1 MNIGTTLAHGVSKA
15 AVSMDNRQARGESI
29 AQNIKNS
36 TSQGQAVDLLQGM
49 RDALQTRM
57 NNGST
62 NRNTLIR
69 LVHTTQ
75 TTGNNMAFQTL
86 DKKLGNSTRTLETK
100 AALLAEFE
108 TAGWDTT
115 DLHTY
120 LDTITTRQDRILEER
135 IFTILDNA
143 ANKAQAEGPNIR
155 VDNGQTTNPWS
166 TDTTDHAPQ
175 IGAGAQGVVYQIKI
189 NDNPMVV
196 KIFDQLKLPPP
207 VQLDPEQN
215 TPHIKRDLEV
225 TAAFLKAQTSS
236 VIQPKYFLVTVTAD
250 GASQELLVKGG
261 KDFKEWSKAQLWDSE
276 AGRPRANPPHIQITG
291 LAMPLAEGKTL
302 DAAVGEKPVNFSQT
316 ANSALNSL
324 VQLARNGFV
333 HGDIKPANLFVKND
347 GDISLIDTGSMA
359 KISKNADARLL
370 PLPSDSFDKATRP
383 TTPHFTHPGHPPDF
397 KKVGMEQ
404 DLFSMGVTLLETKLL
419 NIAKAF
425 EPDEAED
432 FNDAANQIL
441 NTINDENQAPDQN
454 SATTIRDEIRTQL
467 SYLKNSY
474 PEAFSDGDLDWAE
487 KSVNKALE
495 QTQPVTNRE
504 AWNDVLSG
512 IRNSIPADPAARHQ
526 ALERLQS
533 TGCDNSSA
541 AMEKFNNL
549 RTVMG
554 AVTQEETDL
563 INNKFFG
570 GGNSI
575 FTVLYENPALLDPN
589 QSTEARQNAFF
600 QAFEPFQAISRENNL
615 REIESQVAELI
626 QAGDLGTADRVR
638 ADLQDGA
645 VASEEANRN
654 DIVKSL
660 ADPALIASFQKFQTA
675 SSQSNL
681 STQDAMVAI
690 RSRANILKLNSQNIT
705 QHLNDLFAS
714 RPIPSMALSDINTLF
729 PPAST

>member
-29 AQNIKNS
+29 AQNIKNA

-75 TTGNNMAFQTL
+75 TTQDMAFQTL
-86 DKKLGNSTRTLETK
+86 NKKWGNSTRTLETK

-108 TAGWDTT
+108 TAGWDATE
-115 DLHTY
+115 LHTY
-120 LDTITTRQDRILEER
+120 LDTITTRQDRILERE
-135 IFTILDNA
+135 ILPILNNA

-155 VDNGQTTNPWS
+155 VDNGQATNLWS
-166 TDTTDHAPQ
+166 TDATDHAPQ
-175 IGAGAQGVVYQIKI
+175 LGAGAQGVVYQIKI

-196 KIFDQLKLPPP
+196 KIFDKLKLPPP
-207 VQLDPEQN
+207 VQLDPQQT

-225 TAAFLKAQTSS
+225 TAAFLKSQTSS

-276 AGRPRANPPHIQITG
+276 AGSPRANPPRIQITG

-302 DAAVGEKPVNFSQT
+302 DAAVKEKPVNFSQT

-347 GDISLIDTGSMA
+347 GDLSLIDTGSMA

-383 TTPHFTHPGHPPDF
+383 STPHFTHPGHPPDF

-419 NIAKAF
+419 NIAKALG
-425 EPDEAED
+425 PDDAEEFTD
-432 FNDAANQIL
+432 VANQIL
-441 NTINDENQAPDQN
+441 NAIDDENQAPDQS
-454 SATTIRDEIRTQL
+454 SAATIRDEIRTQL
-467 SYLKNSY
+467 DDLKLRY
-474 PEAFSDGDLDWAE
+474 PGAFSDGELDWAE
-487 KSVNKALE
+487 KTVNKALD

-504 AWNDVLSG
+504 TWNDVLSG
-512 IRNSIPADPAARHQ
+512 IRNSIPADPAGRHQ
-526 ALERLQS
+526 ALERLRS
-533 TGCDNSSA
+533 LGCNNPRA
-541 AMEKFNNL
+541 AMETFNNL
-549 RTVMG
+549 RTAMG
-554 AVTQEETDL
+554 AVTEEETNL
-563 INNKFFG
+563 INQKFLG

-575 FTVLYENPALLDPN
+575 FTVLYENPGLLDPN
-589 QSTEARQNAFF
+589 QSTEDRQTAFF

-626 QAGDLGTADRVR
+626 ESGQMHTAEQVR
-638 ADLQDGA
+638 TALQIGA
-645 VASEEANRN
+645 VASEDANRN
-654 DIVKSL
+654 DIVNSL
-660 ADPALIASFQKFQTA
+660 SDPALIASFQKFQTA
-675 SSQSNL
+675 ASQNNL
-681 STQDAMVAI
+681 SAQDAMVAI
-690 RSRANILKLNSQNIT
+690 RSRANILTLNSQNIA

-714 RPIPSMALSDINTLF
+714 RPIPSIALSDINTLF

>member
-1 MNIGTTLAHGVSKA
+1 MTIGTTLAHGVSKA
-15 AVSMDNRQARGESI
+15 AVSMDDRQARGESI
-29 AQNIKNS
+29 AQNIKNV

-75 TTGNNMAFQTL
+75 TTQDMAFQTL

-115 DLHTY
+115 ELNTY
-120 LDTITTRQDRILEER
+120 LDTITTRQDRILERE
-135 IFTILDNA
+135 ILPILDNA

-175 IGAGAQGVVYQIKI
+175 LGAGGQGVVYQLKI

-196 KIFDQLKLPPP
+196 KIFDKLKLPPP
-207 VQLDPEQN
+207 VQLDPQQT

-225 TAAFLKAQTSS
+225 TAAFLKSQTSS

-276 AGRPRANPPHIQITG
+276 AGSPRANPPQIQITG

-302 DAAVGEKPVNFSQT
+302 DAAVTEKPVNFSQT

-347 GDISLIDTGSMA
+347 GNLSLIDTGSMA

-383 TTPHFTHPGHPPDF
+383 STPHFTHPGHPPGF

-419 NIAKAF
+419 NIAKALG
-425 EPDEAED
+425 PDDAEEFTD
-432 FNDAANQIL
+432 VANQIL
-441 NTINDENQAPDQN
+441 NTINDENQAPDQS
-454 SATTIRDEIRTQL
+454 SAATIRDKIRTQL
-467 SYLKNSY
+467 DDLKLRY
-474 PEAFSDGDLDWAE
+474 PGAFSDGELDWAE
-487 KSVNKALE
+487 KTVNKALD

-504 AWNDVLSG
+504 TWNDVLSG
-512 IRNSIPADPAARHQ
+512 IRNSIPADPAGRHQ
-526 ALERLQS
+526 ALERLRS
-533 TGCDNSSA
+533 LGCNNPRA

-554 AVTQEETDL
+554 AVTEEETNL
-563 INNKFFG
+563 INQKFFG

-575 FTVLYENPALLDPN
+575 FTVLYENPGLLDPN
-589 QSTEARQNAFF
+589 QSTEDRQTAFF
-600 QAFEPFQAISRENNL
+600 QAFEPFQAGEQLER
-615 REIESQVAELI
+615 
-626 QAGDLGTADRVR
+626 
-638 ADLQDGA
+638 
-645 VASEEANRN
+645 NR
-654 DIVKSL
+654 
-660 ADPALIASFQKFQTA
+660 IASGGT
-675 SSQSNL
+675 
-681 STQDAMVAI
+681 
-690 RSRANILKLNSQNIT
+690 
-705 QHLNDLFAS
+705 H
-714 RPIPSMALSDINTLF
+714 
-729 PPAST
+729 

>member
-1 MNIGTTLAHGVSKA
+1 MTIGTTLAQGVSKA

-29 AQNIKNS
+29 AQNIKDS

-69 LVHTTQ
+69 LVHTTK
-75 TTGNNMAFQTL
+75 TTQDMAFQTL
-86 DKKLGNSTRTLETK
+86 DKKWGNSTRTLETK

-115 DLHTY
+115 ELHTY

-143 ANKAQAEGPNIR
+143 ANKAQAGGPNIR
-155 VDNGQTTNPWS
+155 VDNDQTTNPWS
-166 TDTTDHAPQ
+166 TDTTDQAPQ

-207 VQLDPEQN
+207 VQLDPQQN

-225 TAAFLKAQTSS
+225 TAAFLKSQASS

-261 KDFKEWSKAQLWDSE
+261 KDFKEWSKAQLWDGE
-276 AGRPRANPPHIQITG
+276 AGRPRANPPRIQITG

-333 HGDIKPANLFVKND
+333 HGDIKPANLFVKNH
-347 GDISLIDTGSMA
+347 GDLSLIDTGSMA

-370 PLPSDSFDKATRP
+370 PLPSDAFDKATRP
-383 TTPHFTHPGHPPDF
+383 TTPHFTHPGYPPDF

-419 NIAKAF
+419 NIAKALR
-425 EPDEAED
+425 PDDAEEFTD
-432 FNDAANQIL
+432 VANQIL
-441 NTINDENQAPDQN
+441 NTINDENQSPDQS
-454 SATTIRDEIRTQL
+454 SAATIRNEIRTQL
-467 SYLKNSY
+467 GDLKFSH
-474 PEAFSDGDLDWAE
+474 PEVFSDGELDFSE
-487 KSVNKALE
+487 KALNKALD
-495 QTQPVTNRE
+495 QTQPATNRE
-504 AWNDVLSG
+504 TWNDVLSG
-512 IRNSIPADPAARHQ
+512 IRNSIPADPAGRHQ
-526 ALERLQS
+526 ALERLRS
-533 TGCDNSSA
+533 LGCDNPRA

-549 RTVMG
+549 RTAMG
-554 AVTQEETDL
+554 AVTEEETNL
-563 INNKFFG
+563 INQKFFG

-575 FTVLYENPALLDPN
+575 FTVLYENPGLLDPN
-589 QSTEARQNAFF
+589 QSTEDRQTAFF

-626 QAGDLGTADRVR
+626 ESGQMHAAEQVRTA
-638 ADLQDGA
+638 LQIGA

-654 DIVKSL
+654 DIVNSL
-660 ADPALIASFQKFQTA
+660 SDPALIASFQKFQTA
-675 SSQSNL
+675 ASQNNL
-681 STQDAMVAI
+681 SAQDAMVAI
-690 RSRANILKLNSQNIT
+690 RSRGNILTLNSQNIT

-714 RPIPSMALSDINTLF
+714 RPIPSIALSDINTLF

>member
-1 MNIGTTLAHGVSKA
+1 MTIGTTLAQGVSKA

-29 AQNIKNS
+29 AQNIKDS

-69 LVHTTQ
+69 LVHTTK
-75 TTGNNMAFQTL
+75 TTQDMAFQTL
-86 DKKLGNSTRTLETK
+86 DKKWGNSTRTLETK

-115 DLHTY
+115 ELHAY

-166 TDTTDHAPQ
+166 TDTTNQAPQ

-207 VQLDPEQN
+207 VQLDPQQN

-225 TAAFLKAQTSS
+225 TAAFLKSQASS

-276 AGRPRANPPHIQITG
+276 AGRPRANPPQIQITG

-347 GDISLIDTGSMA
+347 GDLSLIDTGSMA
-359 KISKNADARLL
+359 KISKNADARSL
-370 PLPSDSFDKATRP
+370 PLPSDAFDKATRP
-383 TTPHFTHPGHPPDF
+383 TTPHFTHPGYPPDF

-404 DLFSMGVTLLETKLL
+404 DLFSMGVTLLETRLL
-419 NIAKAF
+419 NIAKALR
-425 EPDEAED
+425 PD
-432 FNDAANQIL
+432 DAVEFTDVANQIL
-441 NTINDENQAPDQN
+441 NTINDENQSPDQS
-454 SATTIRDEIRTQL
+454 SAATIRNEIRTQL
-467 SYLKNSY
+467 GDLKFSH
-474 PEAFSDGDLDWAE
+474 PEVFSDGELDFAE
-487 KSVNKALE
+487 KALNKALD

-504 AWNDVLSG
+504 TWNDVLSG
-512 IRNSIPADPAARHQ
+512 IRNSIPADPAGRHQ
-526 ALERLQS
+526 ALERLRS
-533 TGCDNSSA
+533 MGCDNPRV

-549 RTVMG
+549 RTAMG
-554 AVTQEETDL
+554 AVTEEETNL
-563 INNKFFG
+563 INQKFFG

-575 FTVLYENPALLDPN
+575 FTVLYENPGLLDPN
-589 QSTEARQNAFF
+589 QSTEDRQTAFF

-626 QAGDLGTADRVR
+626 ESGQMHAAEQVRTA
-638 ADLQDGA
+638 LQIGA

-654 DIVKSL
+654 DIVNSL
-660 ADPALIASFQKFQTA
+660 SDPALIASFQKFQTVA
-675 SSQSNL
+675 SQNNL
-681 STQDAMVAI
+681 SAQDAMVAI
-690 RSRANILKLNSQNIT
+690 RSRGNILTLNSQNIT

-714 RPIPSMALSDINTLF
+714 RPIPSIALSDINTLF

>member
-1 MNIGTTLAHGVSKA
+1 MTIGTTLAHGVSKT

-29 AQNIKNS
+29 AQNIKNA

-69 LVHTTQ
+69 LVHTTK
-75 TTGNNMAFQTL
+75 TTQDMAFQTL
-86 DKKLGNSTRTLETK
+86 NKKWGNSTRTLETK

-115 DLHTY
+115 ELHTY

-155 VDNGQTTNPWS
+155 VDNGQVTNPWS
-166 TDTTDHAPQ
+166 TDTTDQAPQ

-225 TAAFLKAQTSS
+225 TAAFLKSQASS

-276 AGRPRANPPHIQITG
+276 AGRPRANPPQIQITG

-316 ANSALNSL
+316 AHSALNSL

-347 GDISLIDTGSMA
+347 GDLSLIDTGSMA
-359 KISKNADARLL
+359 KISKKADARLL

-383 TTPHFTHPGHPPDF
+383 TTPHFTHPGYPPDF

-419 NIAKAF
+419 NIAKALR
-425 EPDEAED
+425 PDDAEEFTD
-432 FNDAANQIL
+432 VANQIL
-441 NTINDENQAPDQN
+441 NTINDENQSPDQS
-454 SATTIRDEIRTQL
+454 SAATIRIEIRAQL
-467 SYLKNSY
+467 GDLKLSY
-474 PEAFSDGDLDWAE
+474 PEVFSDGELDFAE
-487 KSVNKALE
+487 KALNKALD

-504 AWNDVLSG
+504 VWNDVLSG
-512 IRNSIPADPAARHQ
+512 IQDSMPADPADRHQ
-526 ALERLQS
+526 ALVRLQS
-533 TGCDNSSA
+533 IGCNSQA
-541 AMEKFNNL
+541 ATMQKIKDL
-549 RTVMG
+549 RSVI
-554 AVTQEETDL
+554 ASVTEQETSD
-563 INNKFFG
+563 INKKFFG

-575 FTVLYENPALLDPN
+575 FTVLYENPGLLDPN
-589 QSTEARQNAFF
+589 QSTEDRQTAFF
-600 QAFEPFQAISRENNL
+600 QAFEPFQTIARKKNEEN
-615 REIESQVAELI
+615 IESKVQKLIEGGYPDAEECRSTL
-626 QAGDLGTADRVR
+626 LGA
-638 ADLQDGA
+638 AS
-645 VASEEANRN
+645 ASEEADKA

-660 ADPALIASFQKFQTA
+660 ADSDSIHTFQKFQTA
-675 SSQSNL
+675 ASQHNL
-681 STQDAMVAI
+681 STQDAMTAI
-690 RSRANILKLNSQNIT
+690 RSRTNILTLNTQNIAQDLT
-705 QHLNDLFAS
+705 SLFAN
-714 RPIPSMALSDINTLF
+714 RNLAIGALSDINTLF

>member
-1 MNIGTTLAHGVSKA
+1 MTIGTTLAHGVSKA
-15 AVSMDNRQARGESI
+15 AVSMDDRQARGESI
-29 AQNIKNS
+29 AQNIKNV

-75 TTGNNMAFQTL
+75 TTQDMAFQTL
-86 DKKLGNSTRTLETK
+86 NKKWGNSTRTLETK

-115 DLHTY
+115 ELNTY
-120 LDTITTRQDRILEER
+120 LDTITTRQDRILEGR
-135 IFTILDNA
+135 IFTILENA
-143 ANKAQAEGPNIR
+143 TNKAQAEGPNIR

-166 TDTTDHAPQ
+166 TDATDHAPQ

-207 VQLDPEQN
+207 VQLDPQQT

-225 TAAFLKAQTSS
+225 TAAFLKSQTSS

-276 AGRPRANPPHIQITG
+276 AGSPRANPPQIQITG

-302 DAAVGEKPVNFSQT
+302 DAAVTEKPVNFSQT

-347 GDISLIDTGSMA
+347 GNLSLIDTGSMA

-383 TTPHFTHPGHPPDF
+383 STPHFTHPGHPPGF

-419 NIAKAF
+419 NIAKALG
-425 EPDEAED
+425 PDDAEEFTD
-432 FNDAANQIL
+432 VANQIL
-441 NTINDENQAPDQN
+441 NTINDENQAPDQS
-454 SATTIRDEIRTQL
+454 SAATIRDKIRTQL
-467 SYLKNSY
+467 DDLKLRY
-474 PEAFSDGDLDWAE
+474 PGAFSDGELDWAE
-487 KSVNKALE
+487 KTVNKALD

-504 AWNDVLSG
+504 TWNDVLSG
-512 IRNSIPADPAARHQ
+512 IRNSIPADPAGRHQ
-526 ALERLQS
+526 ALERLRS
-533 TGCDNSSA
+533 LGCNNPRA

-554 AVTQEETDL
+554 AVTEEETNL
-563 INNKFFG
+563 INQKFFG

-575 FTVLYENPALLDPN
+575 FTVLYENPGLLDPN
-589 QSTEARQNAFF
+589 QSTEDRQTAFF
-600 QAFEPFQAISRENNL
+600 QAFEPFQAIARENNL

-626 QAGDLGTADRVR
+626 ESGQMHAAEQVRTA
-638 ADLQDGA
+638 LQIGA
-645 VASEEANRN
+645 VASEEVNRN
-654 DIVKSL
+654 DIVNSL
-660 ADPALIASFQKFQTA
+660 SDPALIASFQKFQTA
-675 SSQSNL
+675 ASQNNL
-681 STQDAMVAI
+681 SAQDAMVAI
-690 RSRANILKLNSQNIT
+690 RSRANILTLNSQNIA

-714 RPIPSMALSDINTLF
+714 RPIPSIALSDINTLF

>member
-1 MNIGTTLAHGVSKA
+1 MTIGTTLAHGVSKA
-15 AVSMDNRQARGESI
+15 AVSMDDRQARGESI
-29 AQNIKNS
+29 AQNIKNV

-75 TTGNNMAFQTL
+75 TTQDMAFQTL

-115 DLHTY
+115 ELNTY
-120 LDTITTRQDRILEER
+120 LDTITTRQDRILERE
-135 IFTILDNA
+135 ILPILDNA

-175 IGAGAQGVVYQIKI
+175 LGAGGQGVVYQLKI

-196 KIFDQLKLPPP
+196 KIFDKLKLPPP
-207 VQLDPEQN
+207 VQLDPQQT

-225 TAAFLKAQTSS
+225 TAAFLKSQTSS

-276 AGRPRANPPHIQITG
+276 AGSPRANPPQIQITG

-302 DAAVGEKPVNFSQT
+302 DAAVTEKPVNFSQT

-347 GDISLIDTGSMA
+347 GNLSLIDTGSMA

-383 TTPHFTHPGHPPDF
+383 STPHFTHPGHPPGF

-419 NIAKAF
+419 NIAKALG
-425 EPDEAED
+425 PDDAEEFTD
-432 FNDAANQIL
+432 VANQIL
-441 NTINDENQAPDQN
+441 NTINDENQAPDQS
-454 SATTIRDEIRTQL
+454 SAATIRDKIRTQL
-467 SYLKNSY
+467 DDLKLRY
-474 PEAFSDGDLDWAE
+474 PGAFSDGELDWAE
-487 KSVNKALE
+487 KTVNKALD

-504 AWNDVLSG
+504 TWNDVLSG
-512 IRNSIPADPAARHQ
+512 IRNSIPADPAGRHQ
-526 ALERLQS
+526 ALERLRS
-533 TGCDNSSA
+533 LGCNNPRA

-554 AVTQEETDL
+554 AVTEEETNL
-563 INNKFFG
+563 INQKFFG

-575 FTVLYENPALLDPN
+575 FTVLYENPGLLDPN
-589 QSTEARQNAFF
+589 QSTEDRQTAFF
-600 QAFEPFQAISRENNL
+600 QAFEPFQAIARENNL

-626 QAGDLGTADRVR
+626 ESGQMHAAEQVRTA
-638 ADLQDGA
+638 LQIGA
-645 VASEEANRN
+645 VASEEVNRN
-654 DIVKSL
+654 DIVNSL
-660 ADPALIASFQKFQTA
+660 SDPALIASFQKFQTA
-675 SSQSNL
+675 ASQNNL
-681 STQDAMVAI
+681 SAQDAMVAI
-690 RSRANILKLNSQNIT
+690 RSRANILTLNSQNIA
-705 QHLNDLFAS
+705 QHLNDLFAT
-714 RPIPSMALSDINTLF
+714 RPIPSIALSDINTLF